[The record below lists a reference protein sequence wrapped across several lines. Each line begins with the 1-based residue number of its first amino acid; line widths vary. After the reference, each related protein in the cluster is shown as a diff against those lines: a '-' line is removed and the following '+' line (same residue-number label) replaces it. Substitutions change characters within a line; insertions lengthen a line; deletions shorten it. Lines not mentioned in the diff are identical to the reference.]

1 MFKKA
6 KQKIHNASV
15 QVALSTA
22 ISPIPIVDMV
32 LIVCRSTML
41 TRDIATIYGYRLGV
55 FTTILLLKQG
65 AVNALFVGKTWIWS
79 NGGVSP
85 NKFKRE
91 KKKFY

>member
-41 TRDIATIYGYRLGV
+41 TRDIATIYGYRPGV
-55 FTTILLLKQG
+55 FNYI
-65 AVNALFVGKTWIWS
+65 A
-79 NGGVSP
+79 
-85 NKFKRE
+85 FKAE
-91 KKKFY
+91 CCECTFCWQDLDME